1 MGESIGVRE
10 LRQYASTY
18 LARVKEGESITVTE
32 RGTPIARLVPI
43 GEGTPDW
50 YDDWAARGLL
60 RPAAAPPS
68 SWLAFDPMSLR
79 LDDGTSALD
88 ELERQR
94 RDRDELDD

>member
-43 GEGTPDW
+43 GEAGSDW
-50 YDDWAARGLL
+50 QREWIEQGRMIPGDRS
-60 RPAAAPPS
+60 APF
-68 SWLAFDPMSLR
+68 SWRDLPTF
-79 LDDGTSALD
+79 ALPPGVGSVD
-88 ELERQR
+88 ELVEDVR
-94 RDRDELDD
+94 RDRL

>member
-43 GEGTPDW
+43 GEGAPDW
-50 YDDWAARGLL
+50 YDDWVARGLL
-60 RPAAAPPS
+60 RPATAPPS
-68 SWLAFDPMSLR
+68 SWLQVTPVSLR
-79 LDDGTSALD
+79 LEDGTSVLD

-94 RDRDELDD
+94 RDRDEIDG